1 MRMKINGIIH
11 YNKLGDDLKEVLLD
25 IELSKE
31 ETLRIHDHYTSE
43 ASELNDPD
51 YDVED
56 VSVIVYVTV
65 KGNDTREVDTYYYP
79 SDFGEHRMNH
89 LFSKEEVE
97 ECSRYVK
104 ENFIEK
110 EQNYKQY

>member
-1 MRMKINGIIH
+1 MNIRGIIH
-11 YNKLGDDLKEVLLD
+11 YNKLGEDLKDVLLD
-25 IELSKE
+25 IDLSKE
-31 ETLRIHDHYTSE
+31 EMVRIHDHYKNE
-43 ASELNDPD
+43 ASELNNPD

-65 KGNDTREVDTYYYP
+65 KGEETREVDTYYYP

-89 LFSKEEVE
+89 LFTKEEVE
-97 ECSRYVK
+97 ECIRYVK
-104 ENFIEK
+104 ENFIGK

>member
-1 MRMKINGIIH
+1 MRMKINSIIH
-11 YNKLGDDLKEVLLD
+11 YNKLGNGLKDVLLD
-25 IELSKE
+25 IELSSDEKIK
-31 ETLRIHDHYTSE
+31 IHDHYTNES
-43 ASELNDPD
+43 SELNDPD

-65 KGNDTREVDTYYYP
+65 KEGEIREVDTYYYP

-97 ECSRYVK
+97 ECIRYVK
-104 ENFIEK
+104 ENFIGK